1 MPGRTYEVV
10 SGFFVQDTPP
20 AASTIIDPT
29 PDFFGLLSR
38 SWSQFVG
45 EIEGLNTTCS
55 ESISYKVLFLG
66 RHGEGNHNVAEFK
79 YGQKAWDEK
88 WALLDGDGELT
99 WGPDPRLTAI
109 GEEQARSAHA
119 AWEREILRGVPIPQK
134 YYCSPLTRAI
144 RTLELT
150 FVDVLPA
157 HLKPLIVENCRE
169 EYGEHTCDKRR
180 TQSEIHSDFP
190 GFAFEEGFEEE
201 DVLWSLER
209 ETKESAERRAK
220 LFLDRVFENG
230 RDNTYIS
237 VTTHSGWI
245 NALLRVIGQGNYP
258 LPTGGL
264 IVVVVKSM
272 LLE

>member
-1 MPGRTYEVV
+1 MN
-10 SGFFVQDTPP
+10 S
-20 AASTIIDPT
+20 
-29 PDFFGLLSR
+29 
-38 SWSQFVG
+38 
-45 EIEGLNTTCS
+45 TCS
-55 ESISYKVLFLG
+55 ESISYKVLYLG
-66 RHGEGNHNVAEFK
+66 RHGEGSHNVAELK
-79 YGQKAWDEK
+79 YGTKAWDEK

-157 HLKPLIVENCRE
+157 HIKPLIVENCRE
-169 EYGEHTCDKRR
+169 DNGEHTCDKRR
-180 TQSEIHSDFP
+180 TRSEIHSDFP

-201 DVLWSLER
+201 DVLWSPER
-209 ETKESAERRAK
+209 ETEESVERRAK
-220 LFLDRVFENG
+220 LFLDGVFENG
-230 RDNTYIS
+230 RNDTYIS
-237 VTTHSGWI
+237 VTAHSGWI
-245 NALLRVIGQGNYP
+245 NALLRMIGQGNYP

-264 IVVVVKSM
+264 IVVTVKSM

>member
-1 MPGRTYEVV
+1 
-10 SGFFVQDTPP
+10 
-20 AASTIIDPT
+20 
-29 PDFFGLLSR
+29 
-38 SWSQFVG
+38 
-45 EIEGLNTTCS
+45 LNSTCS

-66 RHGEGNHNVAEFK
+66 RHGEGYHNVAELK

-109 GEEQARSAHA
+109 GASQAKSAHA
-119 AWEREILRGVPIPQK
+119 AWEREMLRSVPIPQK

-144 RTLELT
+144 LTLELT

-157 HLKPLIVENCRE
+157 DIKPIIMEDCRE

-180 TQSEIHSDFP
+180 TRSDIHSDFP
-190 GFAFEEGFEEE
+190 GFAFEDGFEEE
-201 DVLWSLER
+201 DVLWSPER
-209 ETKESAERRAK
+209 ETKESVERRATS
-220 LFLDRVFENG
+220 FLDRAFANG
-230 RDNTYIS
+230 REDTYIS
-237 VTTHSGWI
+237 VTAHSGWI
-245 NALLRVIGQGNYP
+245 NALLRVIGQGNCP

-272 LLE
+272 LLM